1 MNLVI
6 DIGNTN
12 IKWGVFRNN
21 KMIEHH
27 STHAFSVEYFENI
40 LSKYSMLKA
49 ECVSNTAENIN
60 YINECCLKF
69 NINYVSIKNLSKLP
83 VEIQYKTKD
92 TLGSDRIA
100 LAVGAATKYSGTK
113 LIIDLGTCITYDIVV
128 DNLYV
133 GGQISPGLKMRL
145 AALHLHTQQLPD
157 INFQETSLF
166 IGTTTTESMLIGVYD
181 SFVFEIKNVIEK
193 YKSRYPNIRVVITG
207 GDMKMIKNKIKNINF
222 FDPYLL
228 MEGLNYIIACNE
240 DN

>member
-49 ECVSNTAENIN
+49 VCVSNTAENIN

-83 VEIQYKTKD
+83 VEIQYKTK
-92 TLGSDRIA
+92 TRW
-100 LAVGAATKYSGTK
+100 
-113 LIIDLGTCITYDIVV
+113 
-128 DNLYV
+128 
-133 GGQISPGLKMRL
+133 GL
-145 AALHLHTQQLPD
+145 T
-157 INFQETSLF
+157 
-166 IGTTTTESMLIGVYD
+166 V
-181 SFVFEIKNVIEK
+181 
-193 YKSRYPNIRVVITG
+193 
-207 GDMKMIKNKIKNINF
+207 
-222 FDPYLL
+222 
-228 MEGLNYIIACNE
+228 
-240 DN
+240 